1 MKNNQIK
8 VIFLGESGVGKTNL
22 INATIGEKF
31 NEIENTTFAN
41 YFVEKKFEINNQEYI
56 LHIWDTIGQER
67 FRHLTKLYFK
77 ESKIVILVYDKSIKK
92 TFEELNYWKEEVKK
106 LLGDDIVLAVVGNK
120 DDLDEED
127 VDENEAREFANNL
140 NAKFKMVSAKINGK
154 GFENF
159 MKELLIEYIKKTGGN
174 IEKDDRIILD
184 KKKMKEKK
192 KSKC

>member
-67 FRHLTKLYFK
+67 FRHLTKLF
-77 ESKIVILVYDKSIKK
+77 L
-92 TFEELNYWKEEVKK
+92 T
-106 LLGDDIVLAVVGNK
+106 
-120 DDLDEED
+120 DLDCAVIGYD
-127 VDENEAREFANNL
+127 ITYRESF
-140 NAKFKMVSAKINGK
+140 
-154 GFENF
+154 
-159 MKELLIEYIKKTGGN
+159 
-174 IEKDDRIILD
+174 
-184 KKKMKEKK
+184 
-192 KSKC
+192 